1 VEQVSLTAVIVSLKV
16 LYRILMEAMIVLRT
30 AIQDLGGDPDT
41 NVGGPDA

>member
-16 LYRILMEAMIVLRT
+16 LYRLLGEAVVVLRT
-30 AIQDLGGDPDT
+30 AIRDLGGDPDT

>member
-1 VEQVSLTAVIVSLKV
+1 MEQVSLTAVIVSLKV

-30 AIQDLGGDPDT
+30 AIQDLGGDPDI